1 MGAHPLPV
9 PLRPAP
15 ASVSF
20 EALGGVATV
29 ATTVAGELDTA
40 LAVVKAEVRAID
52 VTASRF
58 RADSEI
64 ERLNARAGERVR
76 VSPLLFD
83 AIAVAIRAAHA
94 SDGSVDPTLGTAL
107 IAAGYDRDWRELE
120 RPSPAAPGPPAPRI
134 LALHRAEA
142 WRLIELDRE
151 ARTVLVPSGVRLD
164 LGATA
169 KALAADRA
177 ATAAASR
184 CTCGVLVSLSG
195 DIATAGE
202 PPAAGWSIHVS
213 DDHRAPA
220 CAPGQTV
227 AINGGGLATSSS
239 TTRRWLH
246 GGQNMHHIIDP
257 RSGSPARS
265 IWRTV
270 SVSAASCVDANTA
283 STAALVLG
291 RRARPWLE
299 RLGLPARLVGHDGA
313 AVVVG
318 GWPGGEQAA
327 PHAG

>member
-1 MGAHPLPV
+1 MGAPPHPL

-15 ASVSF
+15 ATVSF

-40 LAVVKAEVRAID
+40 AAVAKAEVRAID

-58 RADSEI
+58 RVDSEI
-64 ERLNARAGERVR
+64 ELLNARAGEPVT
-76 VSPLLFD
+76 VSPLLLE
-83 AIAVAIRAAHA
+83 AIAVAVRAAHA
-94 SDGSVDPTLGTAL
+94 SDGNVDPTLGAAL
-107 IAAGYDRDWRELE
+107 IAAGYDRDFDELE
-120 RPSPAAPGPPAPRI
+120 RPSPTAPGPPSPRI
-134 LALHRAEA
+134 LRLHRMEA
-142 WRLIELDRE
+142 WRLIELDHE
-151 ARTVLVPSGVRLD
+151 TATVLIPRGVRLD

-177 ATAAASR
+177 AAAAASR
-184 CTCGVLVSLSG
+184 CGCGVLVSLSG

-202 PPAAGWSIHVS
+202 PPAGGWSIRVS

-220 CAPGQTV
+220 YAPGQTV

-239 TTRRWLH
+239 TTRHWLH
-246 GGQNMHHIIDP
+246 DGHDMHHIIDP

-291 RRARPWLE
+291 RRAQAWLE
-299 RLGLPARLVGHDGA
+299 RLALPARLVGHDGE
-313 AVVVG
+313 AVIVG
-318 GWPGGEQAA
+318 GWPVGDGAAQQAR
-327 PHAG
+327 